1 MQDSFEA
8 ILSDRLWLHVFQ
20 TCIPLFLGGSLWS
33 RLYLPYLPCFSDMY
47 TTFFGWLSL
56 EQALSTLSTMFFRH
70 AYHFFCLALFGAG
83 SIYPIYH
90 VFRTCIPL
98 FWLALFGAGSIY
110 PIYHVFQTCIPLFLA
125 CSLWSRL
132 YLPYL
137 PWIQDI
143 DILLLCWDL

>member
-1 MQDSFEA
+1 MFFGHEYHFFCLALFGAGS
-8 ILSDRLWLHVFQ
+8 IYPIYHVFR

-90 VFRTCIPL
+90 VFQTCVPL
-98 FWLALFGAGSIY
+98 F
-110 PIYHVFQTCIPLFLA
+110 
-125 CSLWSRL
+125 
-132 YLPYL
+132 
-137 PWIQDI
+137 
-143 DILLLCWDL
+143 